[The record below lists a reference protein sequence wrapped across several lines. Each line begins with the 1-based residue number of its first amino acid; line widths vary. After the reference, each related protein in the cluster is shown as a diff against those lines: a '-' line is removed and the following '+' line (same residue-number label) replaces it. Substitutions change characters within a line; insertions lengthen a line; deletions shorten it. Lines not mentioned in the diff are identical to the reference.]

1 MPGSAAAT
9 RIWGASD
16 VVGEKP
22 PYVRGGTVLGSN
34 GKVAGLAV
42 RFLAPDM
49 RLTGAKAAG
58 VLALTLTGTRG
69 AGTRDYCLC
78 YVHWAKK

>member
-1 MPGSAAAT
+1 VPGSAAAT

-49 RLTGAKAAG
+49 I
-58 VLALTLTGTRG
+58 
-69 AGTRDYCLC
+69 
-78 YVHWAKK
+78 